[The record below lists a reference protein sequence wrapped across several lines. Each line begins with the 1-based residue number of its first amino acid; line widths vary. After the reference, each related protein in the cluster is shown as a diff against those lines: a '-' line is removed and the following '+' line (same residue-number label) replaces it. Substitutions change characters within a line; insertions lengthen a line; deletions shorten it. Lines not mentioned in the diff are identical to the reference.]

1 MVLAR
6 WPAEGRCKRRLAAD
20 IGSVRRATAV
30 QRRLTQHTLRT
41 AAAAAEAHGAQLLLA
56 VDGLGPRALRR
67 WGQTLR
73 RQGIAATVM
82 AQGQGNLGCR
92 MQRQWRLGFQAGAEQ
107 VVLIGSDL
115 PALEAGHLEQA
126 FAALAMRPLVLGP
139 ASDGGYWLIGLNRS
153 GFAQAGTALM
163 GGIPWGSD
171 QVLATTLERA
181 QQRHLQPAL
190 LRQLSDL
197 DTRAA
202 LGPWLRR

>member
-1 MVLAR
+1 
-6 WPAEGRCKRRLAAD
+6 
-20 IGSVRRATAV
+20 
-30 QRRLTQHTLRT
+30 
-41 AAAAAEAHGAQLLLA
+41 
-56 VDGLGPRALRR
+56 
-67 WGQTLR
+67 
-73 RQGIAATVM
+73 M
-82 AQGQGNLGCR
+82 AQ
-92 MQRQWRLGFQAGAEQ
+92 
-107 VVLIGSDL
+107 
-115 PALEAGHLEQA
+115 
-126 FAALAMRPLVLGP
+126 RPLVLGP

-171 QVLATTLERA
+171 QVLATTLKRA

>member
-41 AAAAAEAHGAQLLLA
+41 AAEAAAAHGAQLLLA

-115 PALEAGHLEQA
+115 PALEEEHLEQA
-126 FAALAMRPLVLGP
+126 FAALAQRPLVLGP

-153 GFAQAGTALM
+153 GFTQAGTALM

-171 QVLATTLERA
+171 QVLATTLQRA

-190 LRQLSDL
+190 LPQLSDL

>member
-41 AAAAAEAHGAQLLLA
+41 AAEAAAAHGAQLLLA

-82 AQGQGNLGCR
+82 AQGHGNLGCR

-115 PALEAGHLEQA
+115 PALEEEHLEQA
-126 FAALAMRPLVLGP
+126 FAALAQRPLVLGP

-153 GFAQAGTALM
+153 GFTQAGTALM

-171 QVLATTLERA
+171 QVLATTLQRA
-181 QQRHLQPAL
+181 QQRHLLPAL
-190 LRQLSDL
+190 LPQLSDL